1 MYKVI
6 RFINKT
12 VLIAFLIIVT
22 FFVLYPLVYVV
33 SGAVSP
39 GNSISDMSIIPFS
52 KGITFDHFRHLFME
66 TNYGLWFRNTLLIAV
81 STSILTVVV
90 ASMGAYVFSRFYFTF
105 KKSMMMGLLVLQI
118 FPSFVGMI
126 AIYVILYRI
135 GGLDRLWGLVLVYLA
150 GNIPYNTWLV
160 KSYVDTVPVS
170 LDEAARIDGANNLR
184 IFFTIIMPVIKPILI
199 FLAISSFTSPWMD
212 FIFPKMVLRSSENQT
227 LALGLFSFVTDRK
240 NEFTNFAA
248 GSVIVSVPFVI
259 FFMITQKMLVTALGG
274 AAVKE

>member
-1 MYKVI
+1 V
-6 RFINKT
+6 
-12 VLIAFLIIVT
+12 FLLAAA
-22 FFVLYPLVYVV
+22 FFVLYPLVYVA

-39 GNSISDMSIIPFS
+39 GNSISDMAIVPFS
-52 KGITFDHFRHLFME
+52 RGVTFEHFRHLFTE

-81 STSILTVVV
+81 ATSAFTVLT
-90 ASMGAYVFSRFYFTF
+90 ASLGAYVFSRFYFAF
-105 KKSMMMGLLVLQI
+105 KKSMMMALLILQI

-150 GNIPYNTWLV
+150 GNVPYNTWLV
-160 KSYVDTVPVS
+160 KSYIDTVPVS
-170 LDEAARIDGANNLR
+170 LDEAARIDGASNLR

-212 FIFPKMVLRSSENQT
+212 FIFPKMVLRSGENQT

-248 GSVIVSVPFVI
+248 GAVIVSIPFVV
-259 FFMITQKMLVTALGG
+259 FFMVTQKMLVTALSG